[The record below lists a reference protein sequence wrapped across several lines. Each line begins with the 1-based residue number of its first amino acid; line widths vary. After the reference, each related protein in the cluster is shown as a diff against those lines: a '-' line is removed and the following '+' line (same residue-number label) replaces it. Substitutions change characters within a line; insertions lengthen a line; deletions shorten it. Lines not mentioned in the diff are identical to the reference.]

1 MSSDVMNFTN
11 KPFTILPGDGYV
23 TIRLA
28 GNLDRS
34 NIDPFNIAQID
45 FMKDPFPFVIINC
58 EHASNISKDW
68 IRALLKIQ
76 NDLKQYNKAMRL
88 ILVSQALKVVLKREG
103 VDASFKI
110 VSNLREALVEFGL
123 VTKKM
128 LDTDFVNP
136 FLDATLNVLKI
147 QASVKA
153 TPGKIT
159 VKKGEDAFTG
169 DVSGVIGVVSESF
182 NGSVVISFPEATFL
196 KVMGGMLG
204 ETYTTLSQDIIDGA
218 GELTNMIFGQAK
230 IILNDKGYGIKTALP
245 SVVSGKDHKLQAL
258 TKGPVVVIP
267 FDSNAGPF
275 FVEICL
281 SS

>member
-1 MSSDVMNFTN
+1 MSDVMNN
-11 KPFTILPGDGYV
+11 NSKGFTILPGDGYV

-28 GNLDRS
+28 GALERPEINA
-34 NIDPFNIAQID
+34 FNIAIID
-45 FMKDPFPFVIINC
+45 FMKDPYPMVIINC
-58 EHASNISKDW
+58 EHLSNLSKDW
-68 IRALLKIQ
+68 IRVLLKIQ
-76 NDLKQYNKAMRL
+76 NDLKLYNKGMRL
-88 ILVSQALKVVLKREG
+88 ILASSSFKQLLKKEG
-103 VDASFKI
+103 VDTSFKF
-110 VSNLREALVEFGL
+110 SPNLREALVDLGP

-136 FLDATLNVLKI
+136 FLDAALNVLKV
-147 QASVKA
+147 QASITA
-153 TPGKIT
+153 TAGKLAI
-159 VKKGEDAFTG
+159 KKPEEAFTG
-169 DVSGVIGVVSESF
+169 DISGVIGIVSESF

-204 ETYTTLSQDIIDGA
+204 ETYTTMTKDILDGA